1 MVPKLDSLIG
11 ISIYCTK
18 TEGTGGKIKSSR
30 EQFFVSEIL
39 REKTLDKI
47 SQSGSYTVYKLKKH
61 GIDTN
66 HALSDIFKK
75 YGLRLKALGLKDANA
90 STEQYVCD
98 MSAGRSTQNI
108 VTNRYTLEKIGLV
121 QKPLTKKDMVGNH
134 FKIKIDEADFTK
146 IAQFNEQDKILNFY
160 GYQRFGSRRPVS
172 HIVGKAILQKNFDHA
187 VDVLL
192 SHTSEYDLPQ
202 NIRVREMLKDRSNYS
217 KIFKEIPPQMDIE
230 RMVVNEMMIS
240 NNNSL
245 KALRAIPLQLRR
257 FFVEAFQSFVFNKAV
272 SEAHEYGEELLQ
284 PLPQDVC
291 FDRNDILG
299 RYQNDPLQRL
309 AIPLAGY
316 SYSKKSRF
324 DKYISQVLDDE
335 QISTKDFFVKEMQ
348 EASEEGGFRQA
359 IMTCNDFSTSEPYV
373 SFTLSR
379 GSYAT
384 ILLREIIK
392 PSDPVNAGF

>member
-1 MVPKLDSLIG
+1 MVPKLDNLIG

-18 TEGTGGKIKSSR
+18 TEGTGGKIKSSP

-39 REKTLDKI
+39 REKTLGKI

-66 HALSDIFKK
+66 HALSDIYKK

-98 MSAGRSTQNI
+98 ISSGRSTENI

-121 QKPLTKKDMVGNH
+121 QKPLTKKDMIGNH
-134 FKIKIDEADFTK
+134 FKIKIDEVDFTK
-146 IAQFNEQDKILNFY
+146 IYQFNEQDKILNFY
-160 GYQRFGSRRPVS
+160 GYQRFGSRRAVS
-172 HIVGKAILQKNFDHA
+172 HIIGKAILQKNFDHA
-187 VDVLL
+187 VDILL

-202 NIRVREMLKDRSNYS
+202 NTKVREMLKDRSNYS
-217 KIFKEIPPQMDIE
+217 KILNEIPPQMDIE
-230 RMVVNEMMIS
+230 RMVVTEMTS
-240 NNNSL
+240 HNNSL
-245 KALRAIPLQLRR
+245 KALRGIPLQLRR
-257 FFVEAFQSFVFNKAV
+257 FFVEAFQSFVFNKTI
-272 SEAHEYGEELLQ
+272 SKAHEYGEELLQ
-284 PLPQDVC
+284 PLLQDVC
-291 FDRNDILG
+291 FDKDDILG
-299 RYQNDPLQRL
+299 RYQNDPQQRL
-309 AIPLAGY
+309 AIPLVGY
-316 SYSKKSRF
+316 SYSKKNRF
-324 DKYISQVLDDE
+324 DKYISQILDEE

-359 IMTCNDFSTSEPYV
+359 MIVCNDFSTSDPYV

-392 PSDPVNAGF
+392 PSDPVVAGF